1 MWPKTSRLLIRRK
14 PLMTANADADVELPF
29 ISHLAELRDRLLR
42 AVLAV
47 FLVLMALIPFAGH
60 IYTALATP
68 LIGRLPEGSQM
79 IAIDLAAPFFTPL
92 KLAFFVA
99 VVITA
104 PLILYQVWAFVAP
117 GLYKREQKLA
127 IPLLVSSTLL
137 FYLGCAFA
145 YYLVLPVVI
154 AFLTS
159 VTPDGVSMMT
169 DMSRYLDFVVMLFL
183 SFGVTFEVPVATVI
197 LVALGWVELQT
208 LRESRRYFV
217 VGAFIV
223 AAIVTPPDVV
233 SQIMLAIPMCLLF
246 EVGILASAAL
256 VRKREQEDAEET
268 DQA

>member
-1 MWPKTSRLLIRRK
+1 
-14 PLMTANADADVELPF
+14 MTDNADTDVELPF

-42 AVLAV
+42 ALLAI
-47 FLVLMALIPFAGH
+47 FLVLLALIPFAGD
-60 IYTALATP
+60 IYTMLATP
-68 LIGRLPEGSQM
+68 LISRLPEGSQM

-104 PLILYQVWAFVAP
+104 PLILYQIWAFVAP

-127 IPLLVSSTLL
+127 MPLLISSTLL

-145 YYLVLPVVI
+145 YFLVLPVVI
-154 AFLTS
+154 AFLSS
-159 VTPDGVSMMT
+159 VTPDGVAMMT

-197 LVALGWVELQT
+197 LVALGWVDLQT
-208 LRESRRYFV
+208 LRESRRYFM

-246 EVGILASAAL
+246 EIGILAAAML
-256 VRKREQEDAEET
+256 VRKREAEDKAEEESG
-268 DQA
+268 AS

>member
-1 MWPKTSRLLIRRK
+1 MAGS
-14 PLMTANADADVELPF
+14 AENDDELPF

-47 FLVLMALIPFAGH
+47 FLVLMALIPFAGD
-60 IYTALATP
+60 IYTRLATP
-68 LIGRLPEGSQM
+68 LIAKLPAGSQM

-92 KLAFFVA
+92 KLAFLVA
-99 VVITA
+99 VVVTA
-104 PLILYQVWAFVAP
+104 PWILYQAWAFVAP
-117 GLYKREQKLA
+117 GLYQREQKLA

-145 YYLVLPVVI
+145 YFLVLPSVI
-154 AFLTS
+154 GFLML
-159 VTPDGVSMMT
+159 VTPEGVSMMT

-208 LRESRRYFV
+208 LRESRRYFI

-223 AAIVTPPDVV
+223 AAIVTPPDVI
-233 SQIMLAIPMCLLF
+233 SQIMLAVPMCLLY
-246 EVGILASAAL
+246 EVGILAAAAL
-256 VRKREQEDAEET
+256 VRKREADEAKDAE
-268 DQA
+268 QV

>member
-1 MWPKTSRLLIRRK
+1 
-14 PLMTANADADVELPF
+14 MTNNADTDVELPF

-42 AVLAV
+42 ALLAV
-47 FLVLMALIPFAGH
+47 FLVLLALIPFAGD
-60 IYTALATP
+60 IYTMLATP
-68 LIGRLPEGSQM
+68 LISRLPEGSQM

-92 KLAFFVA
+92 KLALFVA

-104 PLILYQVWAFVAP
+104 PLILYQIWAFVAP

-145 YYLVLPVVI
+145 YFLVLPVVI
-154 AFLTS
+154 AFLSS

-183 SFGVTFEVPVATVI
+183 SFGVAFEVPVATVI
-197 LVALGWVELQT
+197 LVALDWVDLQT
-208 LRESRRYFV
+208 LRQSRRYFM

-246 EVGILASAAL
+246 EVGLLASAVL
-256 VRKREQEDAEET
+256 VRKRAEEDKAESAEET
-268 DQA
+268 